1 MLATGT
7 LEAAVSGLLEPPD
20 EDVEIAD
27 MEADAATVG
36 WLAWPGVLL

>member
-1 MLATGT
+1 MLASGT
-7 LEAAVSGLLEPPD
+7 PGAAVSGLLEPD

-27 MEADAATVG
+27 MEADAATAG